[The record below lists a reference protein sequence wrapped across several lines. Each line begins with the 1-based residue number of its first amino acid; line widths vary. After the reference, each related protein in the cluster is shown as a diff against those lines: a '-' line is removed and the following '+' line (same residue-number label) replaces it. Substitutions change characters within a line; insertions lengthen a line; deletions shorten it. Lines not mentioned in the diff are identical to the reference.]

1 MANPRITITVRE
13 DQYEQIEARRRVRN
27 LSQSRM
33 IEYLIEHGLEAL
45 DMADLEQRSPVVAR
59 LDELTEV
66 VEELGEE
73 LRERIRAATE
83 ERIVPRVVDGAIR
96 SQMVYEMMARI
107 SQPAAQLDREQL
119 RGEAARALKRGSAG
133 REVEEART

>member
-13 DQYEQIEARRRVRN
+13 DQYEQIEARRKVRN

-33 IEYLIEHGLEAL
+33 IEYLVEHGLEAL

-59 LDELTEV
+59 LDELIEAI
-66 VEELGEE
+66 EELGEE

-83 ERIVPRVVDGAIR
+83 DRIVPRVVDSAIR
-96 SQMVYEMMARI
+96 AQMVYEMMARI

-119 RGEAARALKRGSAG
+119 RGEAARALRRGKAG
-133 REVEEART
+133 RQIEEART